1 MPDYVRGRG
10 TLPYMAPEVVN
21 DPQHV
26 SEKADVWSLGM
37 VLWELLTLEIPF
49 AALSPQHIIHGLML
63 GNLQPPVRTHG
74 CVIILQCERACGAWL
89 PCEELLFIR
98 CPDLVRRLLEC

>member
-1 MPDYVRGRG
+1 
-10 TLPYMAPEVVN
+10 MAPEVVN

-49 AALSPQHIIHGLML
+49 ASLSPQHIIHGLML
-63 GNLQPPVRTHG
+63 GNLQPPVRPRPIQQYAACCIHRAA
-74 CVIILQCERACGAWL
+74 ERVHDACAVL
-89 PCEELLFIR
+89 
-98 CPDLVRRLLEC
+98 

>member
-1 MPDYVRGRG
+1 
-10 TLPYMAPEVVN
+10 MAPEVVN

-63 GNLQPPVRTHG
+63 GNLQPPVRPHCLYSSAYLAMCTKS
-74 CVIILQCERACGAWL
+74 
-89 PCEELLFIR
+89 
-98 CPDLVRRLLEC
+98 

>member
-1 MPDYVRGRG
+1 
-10 TLPYMAPEVVN
+10 MAPEVVN

-63 GNLQPPVRTHG
+63 GNLQPPVR
-74 CVIILQCERACGAWL
+74 LL
-89 PCEELLFIR
+89 PISPLCHVF
-98 CPDLVRRLLEC
+98 RRVGVCA